1 MPSAHPDEVF
11 TARRRLL
18 DWRPRW
24 QQSGQEPDYRFTLAN
39 ERTFLAWIRT
49 ALSVMAGAVLLVQ
62 YATRLEPR
70 ALLIA
75 ISLGLALLAAI
86 LSSMAYAR
94 WKANEMAMRDNK
106 PLPTSLV
113 VPVLAAATV
122 TASVALMFLL
132 IP

>member
-1 MPSAHPDEVF
+1 MPPAYPDEVR
-11 TARRRLL
+11 AAKRRLL

-39 ERTFLAWIRT
+39 ERTFLAWVRT
-49 ALSVMAGAVLLVQ
+49 ALSVLAGAVLLVQ

-75 ISLGLALLAAI
+75 IALGLALLAAV

-94 WKANEMAMRDNK
+94 WKANEMAMRHNK
-106 PLPTSLV
+106 PLPASLV
-113 VPVLAAATV
+113 VPVLAAATI